1 MCPCSYERKCTNE
14 FIKRLT
20 SQKTCQPFRE
30 SFPYRKN
37 WKGQDKDNLSRYR
50 LHESESKLHP
60 VHGKQFDNLRERQNP
75 SNRFVNRLQLRR
87 LKSIPLSSCGPYLR
101 FLARGYH
108 IAVPFSG
115 CRVFCRRR
123 APGIWL
129 ENVYMRREL
138 SMIELV

>member
-1 MCPCSYERKCTNE
+1 MCPCSYQRKCTNE

-20 SQKTCQPFRE
+20 SQKVCQLFRE
-30 SFPYRKN
+30 FPHRRNRKR
-37 WKGQDKDNLSRYR
+37 QDKDNLSRYR
-50 LHESESKLHP
+50 LHESVSKLHP
-60 VHGKQFDNLRERQNP
+60 VHGKQLDNLRECQNP
-75 SNRFVNRLQLRR
+75 SKRFVSRLQLRR

-115 CRVFCRRR
+115 RRVFCRRR
-123 APGIWL
+123 APGIRL